1 MFALFGT
8 AAIVGLPHWT
18 TLLDRRTASYDGR
31 TRFSLATTQSREALD
46 RLVARVRR
54 AEAKFYFTETTTKVW
69 RRSTASENVAEVERR
84 RRDQGYTVGPMVE
97 LTKEELLAA
106 APGTVD
112 TSGLSFLGLRG
123 DPSRH
128 LSRAELADALRALP
142 PAPLDRGR
150 VDLLVARGP
159 QGERHLPTEVVL
171 TASDGMPGDRWS
183 TEKRQGP
190 AYQLATARTDFARV
204 VANGQPLELHG
215 DNLYLSL
222 DLSKANLPV
231 GSRVRLGRA
240 LTEVTPQAHN
250 GCKKWVQRFGLDAM
264 QLNMTPEFQALHLR
278 GIYLRVIEAGSLK
291 VGDAAVVVS
300 RGPA

>member
-1 MFALFGT
+1 
-8 AAIVGLPHWT
+8 
-18 TLLDRRTASYDGR
+18 
-31 TRFSLATTQSREALD
+31 
-46 RLVARVRR
+46 
-54 AEAKFYFTETTTKVW
+54 
-69 RRSTASENVAEVERR
+69 
-84 RRDQGYTVGPMVE
+84 MVE

-112 TSGLSFLGLRG
+112 TNGLSFLGLRG

-128 LSRAELADALRALP
+128 LARAELIQALRALP
-142 PAPLDRGR
+142 PAPRDHGR

-159 QGERHLPTEVVL
+159 QGERLLPSQVLL
-171 TASDGMPGDRWS
+171 TARQGMPGDRWAQQERYG
-183 TEKRQGP
+183 T

-222 DLSKANLPV
+222 DLSRANLPV
-231 GSRVRLGRA
+231 GSRVRLGGA

-278 GIYLRVIEAGSLK
+278 GIYLRVIEEGLLT

-300 RGPA
+300 RAPAE